1 MRCLFGSKNLQNTHN
16 KIVKDLRRK
25 LLQCLKQQFLKP
37 PLQLRNAENILYTVI
52 SDAKVLL
59 KCTDGSTFKTVSDLL
74 VCGLDDCVVWWKE
87 PNVGTITG

>member
-16 KIVKDLRRK
+16 KIVKDLKRK
-25 LLQCLKQQFLKP
+25 LLQCLKQQFLTLP
-37 PLQLRNAENILYTVI
+37 SQLNTENILYTVI
-52 SDAKVLL
+52 GDAKVLL
-59 KCTDGSTFKTVSDLL
+59 KCTDGSTFKTVNDLL